1 MKIIGIQN
9 TAVEIKSINMI
20 RTVGWIRLRMNLG
33 IGGYDYKEIR
43 RQYSKLKKEERNRK
57 AKMSP
62 KITAITI
69 NIKELSPQ
77 IKRKGL

>member
-9 TAVEIKSINMI
+9 TAVEIKSINII
-20 RTVGWIRLRMNLG
+20 RKVGWIRLRMNLG
-33 IGGYDYKEIR
+33 IEGYDYKEIR

-69 NIKELSPQ
+69 NIKGLSPQ

>member
-1 MKIIGIQN
+1 
-9 TAVEIKSINMI
+9 
-20 RTVGWIRLRMNLG
+20 MNLG

-69 NIKELSPQ
+69 NIKGLSPQ